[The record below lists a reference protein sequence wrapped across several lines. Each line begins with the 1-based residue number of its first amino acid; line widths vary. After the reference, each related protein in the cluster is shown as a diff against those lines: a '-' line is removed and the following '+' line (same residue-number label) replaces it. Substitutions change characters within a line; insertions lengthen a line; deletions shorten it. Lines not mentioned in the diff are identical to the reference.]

1 MKNLLILI
9 PVVLFSF
16 SSGKTQSTLLNDVKY
31 LSSDSM
37 KGRKVGTPE
46 NHTAALFLAERFR
59 DLNLKSYT
67 NGYLDSF
74 TFTNRN
80 NKEINGANVLAYIP
94 GDTDS
99 VIVIS
104 AHFDHLGIKNGEIY
118 NGADDNASGTAGLLY
133 VAAYFSAHKPK
144 HTLLFAAFDAEEEG
158 LQGSNA
164 FIAHSPVPLQK
175 IIIDLNMDMLSH
187 NDKGELY
194 VCGTF
199 KYPQLKQYLV
209 ADYKSAKLLTGHDD
223 PKLGN
228 DDWTDQSDQGSFYKK
243 NIPFL
248 YFGVEDHKDYHKP
261 TDDFENINTGFFID
275 AVEAIRQTVIN
286 IDAHL

>member
-1 MKNLLILI
+1 MKYLLIFIIAL
-9 PVVLFSF
+9 LFSC
-16 SSGKTQSTLLNDVKY
+16 SPGIAQSTLLNDVKY

-46 NHTAALFLAERFR
+46 NHSAALFIAARFKS
-59 DLNLKSYT
+59 LNLKSYT
-67 NGYLDSF
+67 KNYLDSF
-74 TFTNRN
+74 TYANRN
-80 NKEINGANVLAYIP
+80 EQINGANVLAYLP
-94 GDTDS
+94 GNTDS

-104 AHFDHLGIKNGEIY
+104 AHFDHVGIINGEIY

-133 VAAYFSAHKPK
+133 MAAYFSKHKPH

-158 LQGSNA
+158 LRGSRA
-164 FIAHSPVPLQK
+164 FVEHSPVDLKK
-175 IIIDLNMDMLSH
+175 IIIDLNMDMISH

-199 KYPQLKQYLV
+199 RYPQLKQYLV
-209 ADYKSAKLLTGHDD
+209 DYKSAKLLTGHDD
-223 PKLGN
+223 PKLGP
-228 DDWTDQSDQGSFYKK
+228 DDWTDQSDQGSFNNK

-261 TDDFENINTGFFID
+261 TDDFENINTEFFTD
-275 AVEAIRQTVIN
+275 AAEAIKQTVIK
-286 IDAHL
+286 IDAYL

>member
-1 MKNLLILI
+1 MHSLHAL
-9 PVVLFSF
+9 S
-16 SSGKTQSTLLNDVKY
+16 QSTLLNDVKY

-46 NHTAALFLAERFR
+46 NHKAALFIADRFKS
-59 DLNLKSYT
+59 LHLKSYT
-67 NGYLDSF
+67 KDYLDSF
-74 TFTNRN
+74 TYKTTSG
-80 NKEINGANVLAYIP
+80 KDISGANVLAYVP
-94 GDTDS
+94 GNTDS

-104 AHFDHLGIKNGEIY
+104 AHFDHVGVKNGEIY

-133 VAAYFSAHKPK
+133 IADYFSKHKPH

-158 LQGSNA
+158 LIGSKA
-164 FIAHSPVPLQK
+164 FIQK
-175 IIIDLNMDMLSH
+175 PAVDLKNIIIDLNMDMISH

-199 KYPQLKQYLV
+199 RYPQMKQYIV
-209 ADYKSAKLLTGHDD
+209 SYKSAKLLTGHDD

-228 DDWTDQSDQGSFYKK
+228 DDWTNQSDQGAFNDKS
-243 NIPFL
+243 IPSL

-261 TDDFENINTGFFID
+261 TDDYETINKEFFTD
-275 AVEAIRQTVIN
+275 AAEAIKQITIN
-286 IDAHL
+286 IDKYL

>member
-1 MKNLLILI
+1 MKYLLIFI
-9 PVVLFSF
+9 PVIFFFFS
-16 SSGKTQSTLLNDVKY
+16 GITQPTLLNDIKY

-46 NHTAALFLAERFR
+46 NHTAALFIAERFR
-59 DLNLKSYT
+59 SLKLKSYT
-67 NGYLDSF
+67 KDYLDSF
-74 TFTNRN
+74 SFTNRN
-80 NKEINGANVLAYIP
+80 NEQINGANVLAYIP
-94 GDTDS
+94 GNTDS

-104 AHFDHLGIKNGEIY
+104 AHFDHLGIKNGEVY
-118 NGADDNASGTAGLLY
+118 NGADDNASGTAGLLSL
-133 VAAYFSAHKPK
+133 AAYFSEHKPK
-144 HTLLFAAFDAEEEG
+144 HTLLFAAFDAEEQG
-158 LQGSNA
+158 LIGSDA
-164 FIAHSPVPLQK
+164 FVAHSPVPLQK
-175 IIIDLNMDMLSH
+175 IIIDLNMDMISH

-199 KYPQLKQYLV
+199 KYPQLKQYVV

-228 DDWTDQSDQGSFYKK
+228 DDWTNQSDQGSFAKK

-261 TDDFENINTGFFID
+261 TDDFKNINKVFFTD
-275 AVEAIRQTVIN
+275 AVEAIKQTALN
-286 IDAHL
+286 IDKYL

>member
-1 MKNLLILI
+1 MKYLLILI
-9 PVVLFSF
+9 PVVLFSY
-16 SSGKTQSTLLNDVKY
+16 SRGTTQSTLLNDVKY
-31 LSSDSM
+31 LSSDSL

-46 NHTAALFLAERFR
+46 NHVAALFIAAHFNSLH
-59 DLNLKSYT
+59 LKSYT
-67 NGYLDSF
+67 KDYLDSF
-74 TFTNRN
+74 TYTSLDNQ
-80 NKEINGANVLAYIP
+80 EINGANVLAYIP
-94 GDTDS
+94 GNTDS

-104 AHFDHLGIKNGEIY
+104 AHFDHLGVKNGQIY

-133 VAAYFSAHKPK
+133 MAAYFSKHKPH
-144 HTLLFAAFDAEEEG
+144 HTLLFAAFDAEEQG
-158 LQGSNA
+158 LMGSNA
-164 FIAHSPVPLQK
+164 FVTHPPVDLKK
-175 IIIDLNMDMLSH
+175 IVIDLNMDMISH

-199 KYPQLKQYLV
+199 RYPQLKQYLV
-209 ADYKSAKLLTGHDD
+209 SYQSAKLLTGHDD

-228 DDWTDQSDQGSFYKK
+228 DDWTYQSDQGSFYGK

-261 TDDFENINTGFFID
+261 TDDYENINQHFFTD
-275 AVEAIRQTVIN
+275 AAEAIKQSVIK

>member
-1 MKNLLILI
+1 M
-9 PVVLFSF
+9 
-16 SSGKTQSTLLNDVKY
+16 QSTLLNDVKY

-46 NHTAALFLAERFR
+46 NHSAALFIAVRFKS
-59 DLNLKSYT
+59 LHLKSFSKD
-67 NGYLDSF
+67 YLDSF
-74 TFTNRN
+74 TYTNRN
-80 NKEINGANVLAYIP
+80 NQQITGANVLAYLP
-94 GDTDS
+94 GNTDS

-104 AHFDHLGIKNGEIY
+104 AHFDHLGVKKGEIY
-118 NGADDNASGTAGLLY
+118 NGADDNASGTAGLLSM
-133 VAAYFSAHKPK
+133 AAYFSKHKPH

-158 LQGSNA
+158 LMGSDA
-164 FIAHSPVPLQK
+164 FVAHPPVSLQK
-175 IIIDLNMDMLSH
+175 IIVDLNMDMISH

-199 KYPQLKQYLV
+199 RYPQLKQYLV
-209 ADYKSAKLLTGHDD
+209 AGFKSAKLLTGHDD

-261 TDDFENINTGFFID
+261 TDDYENINQGFFTD
-275 AVEAIRQTVIN
+275 AAEAIKQTVIK
-286 IDAHL
+286 IDTHL